1 MGERIGYIGLGKM
14 GLALSKV
21 LLEDGHEVCGY
32 DVDEERKKMLADA
45 GGRPLDSGGE
55 VAENADIVCS
65 ILLKPEHIE
74 ENAFGEN
81 GVVSANKSGLVYI
94 EMSTMPPSWQANLAK
109 RLGEHGIEMLDC
121 PISGSHPNVM
131 DRTITMMVG
140 GKKRGVRARPA
151 HFRAPH
157 GRLRLHG

>member
-45 GGRPLDSGGE
+45 GGRPLDSGRE

-81 GVVSANKSGLVYI
+81 GVDLQIVKAGREMFQRALDAGWGKDDAARVIEVY
-94 EMSTMPPSWQANLAK
+94 EGK
-109 RLGEHGIEMLDC
+109 
-121 PISGSHPNVM
+121 
-131 DRTITMMVG
+131 DRG
-140 GKKRGVRARPA
+140 
-151 HFRAPH
+151 
-157 GRLRLHG
+157 